1 MGNAASKA
9 PRRLSKTQTKEIP
22 RTSESLNRMKAPP
35 KEEILKDGQDPDFSA
50 NLSKI
55 DPVKIHKMQTNFKP
69 SDKMMDILKGR
80 KIENDIENA
89 AMTRN
94 RLSAQSLLSYL
105 EERKGSS
112 DVTQLNKEFDV
123 ENQTMEAISEYLAAP
138 RLGTPFTVKVDN
150 ERGEIERVEVFV

>member
-1 MGNAASKA
+1 
-9 PRRLSKTQTKEIP
+9 
-22 RTSESLNRMKAPP
+22 
-35 KEEILKDGQDPDFSA
+35 
-50 NLSKI
+50 
-55 DPVKIHKMQTNFKP
+55 
-69 SDKMMDILKGR
+69 MDILKGR
-80 KIENDIENA
+80 KIENDIGNA

-105 EERKGSS
+105 EERKGSN

-123 ENQTMEAISEYLAAP
+123 EHQTMEAISEYLATP